1 MTGCRQQCLSVH
13 RPISRTKRPHPTH
26 ALAARG
32 NAFRGALQYG
42 APRACAC
49 GVVSALGSHRCV
61 RVYDPLP
68 ARPMRLLAP
77 AQAGF
82 NSSVRHN
89 HKTKI

>member
-1 MTGCRQQCLSVH
+1 MVPLMHMHVH
-13 RPISRTKRPHPTH
+13 VHVTR
-26 ALAARG
+26 
-32 NAFRGALQYG
+32 
-42 APRACAC
+42 
-49 GVVSALGSHRCV
+49 VVSALGSHRCV

-77 AQAGF
+77 AQAAF